1 MKDSLIKTKKKNK
14 NAQTTYLFIFIFLFS
29 LTLQAQ
35 ENEIRSYRV
44 MFYNVENLF
53 DTVDDPEKNDDEFLP
68 DRDRYW
74 TESKYYRK
82 LKRIYQT
89 IMASSK
95 WSTPAIIGLAEI
107 ENRSVLE
114 ALLHHTPLGKMGYK
128 IIHKESPDHRGIDVA
143 LLYNKQFTPVKYQTY
158 FVRKPGDKTYA
169 TRDILHVEGYLGQE
183 TIHFFVNHWPSKY
196 SGVLQTKPLRANAAQ
211 TLRGYIDSL
220 FSISR
225 YSNIVILGDFNDS
238 PFNESLKVHL
248 RALPTNNN
256 PAPDSLYNMAYN
268 NAEKEK
274 GTNKYHGKWEMIDQ
288 IMVSGNLL
296 LGETLYTTD
305 SLFKIIEAPFLFEND
320 KNYLGKKP
328 FRTYIGF
335 KYNNGFSDHLPV
347 ILDIRLKVN

>member
-1 MKDSLIKTKKKNK
+1 
-14 NAQTTYLFIFIFLFS
+14 
-29 LTLQAQ
+29 
-35 ENEIRSYRV
+35 

-74 TESKYYRK
+74 NENKYFRK

-95 WSTPAIIGLAEI
+95 WSAPAVIGMAEI

-114 ALLHHTPLGKMGYK
+114 ALLYHTPLGTMGYK

-143 LLYNKQFTPVKYQTY
+143 VLYNKHQFTPTKYQTY
-158 FVRKPGDKTYA
+158 TVSKPGDKNYK
-169 TRDILHVEGYLGQE
+169 TRDILHVEGYLGQK

-196 SGVLQTKPLRANAAQ
+196 SGVLKTKPLRALAAQ
-211 TLRGYIDSL
+211 TLRVTVDSL

-225 YSNIVILGDFNDS
+225 YSNIVIMGDFNDS
-238 PFNESLKVHL
+238 PFNESVKNHL
-248 RALPTNNN
+248 RALPVNKKPTPGN
-256 PAPDSLYNMAYN
+256 LYNLAYN
-268 NAEKEK
+268 NAELGK

-296 LGETLYTTD
+296 SDNSIYTSD
-305 SLFKIIEAPFLFEND
+305 SLFKIIEAPFLFEKD
-320 KNYLGKKP
+320 KNYLGVKP
-328 FRTYIGF
+328 FRTYTGF

-347 ILDIRLKVN
+347 ILDIKLKD